1 MKTIKETWRCVAHC
15 GACCNLTP
23 EDRPDLEEYLT
34 AEELETYL
42 GMVGEDGW
50 CINYDKNTRKCTIY
64 EQRPRFCR
72 VNPDTFQDMYEVEKE
87 EFNEFA
93 IACCRDQIGGVY
105 GNNSAEMQQYNR
117 EVKKKSDR

>member
-1 MKTIKETWRCVAHC
+1 MKTIKETWCCVANC

-34 AEELETYL
+34 AEELEIYL
-42 GMVGEDGW
+42 GMVGKDGW
-50 CINYDKNTRKCTIY
+50 CINLDKDTRKCLIY

-72 VNPDTFQDMYEVEKE
+72 VKPDTFQDMYDVAEA

-93 IACCRDQIGGVY
+93 IACCRDQISGVY
-105 GNNSAEMQQYNR
+105 GNDSVEMKQYNR
-117 EVKKKSDR
+117 GVRDEE